1 MPENLQ
7 FTLDYLL
14 DLRFN
19 NSKPW
24 FDENRKRYEQ
34 AQAHFEALVGDILQ
48 QFGVVEDLG
57 DTTVKQCLFRINR
70 DIRFTKDKSPYK
82 SHMAAHIGKGGR
94 KGSGRSY
101 YVHIE
106 PGGSFIAAG
115 AYAPSPE
122 QLKQIRAAIAA
133 DGGKKLNAI
142 LTNKTFKQY
151 FGTMQGDTLKTAPKG
166 YDSDHP
172 AIEMLKHKGFIAL
185 HKLDDEDVL
194 KDDLAATIV
203 TVCKALKPF
212 EDYFHTILGENM

>member
-1 MPENLQ
+1 MPQNLQ

-19 NSKPW
+19 NQKPW
-24 FDENRKRYEQ
+24 FDENRKRYQQ
-34 AQAHFEALVGDILQ
+34 AQANFESFVGDIIH
-48 QFGVVEDLG
+48 QFSSVEDLG
-57 DTTVKQCLFRINR
+57 ETTVKQCLFRINR

-82 SHMAAHIGKGGR
+82 SHMAAHIAKGGR

-106 PGGSFIAAG
+106 PGGSFVAAG

-122 QLKQIRAAIAA
+122 ELKRIRATIAA
-133 DGGKKLNAI
+133 DSGKKLKSI
-142 LTNKTFKQY
+142 LNNKDFKHY
-151 FGTMQGDTLKTAPKG
+151 CGKMDGEVLKTAPKG
-166 YDSDHP
+166 YESDHP
-172 AIEMLKHKGFIAL
+172 AIDLLKHKSFIAI

-194 KDDLAATIV
+194 KADLASHIV

-212 EDYFHTILGENM
+212 EGYFHTILGENL

>member
-1 MPENLQ
+1 MPQNLQ
-7 FTLDYLL
+7 VTLDYLL

-19 NSKPW
+19 NNKPW

-34 AQAHFEALVGDILQ
+34 AQANFEALTADIIR
-48 QFGVVEDLG
+48 QFGSVEDLG

-106 PGGSFIAAG
+106 PGGSFIATG

-122 QLKQIRAAIAA
+122 QLKRIRAVIAA
-133 DGGKKLNAI
+133 DGGKKLKAI
-142 LTNKTFKQY
+142 LSSKAFKQY
-151 FGTMQGDTLKTAPKG
+151 FGTMQGEALKTAPKG
-166 YDSDHP
+166 YDADHP
-172 AIEMLKHKGFIAL
+172 AIDLLKHKGFIAL

-194 KDDLAATIV
+194 KDDLAAKVVI
-203 TVCKALKPF
+203 VCKALKPF